1 MGQSLE
7 TASVVPRS
15 RGLSAVVGS
24 GAPPDPALPAT
35 RPASPVW
42 WVFGLLATLLVGR
55 NWTLFTTRKY
65 EEGDAAANSI
75 LVDNAKQFTQLVG
88 NYSRVGF
95 HHPGPGFL
103 YVHALGEW
111 LFYDVLGV
119 VPSEW
124 NGQALAVLILNAALI
139 AIAVGIVC
147 RWFQAADAPRWMAVA
162 VTGTALVF
170 LGSWADLA
178 TSTWPPFEYFAP
190 YLLLLAAATSVAAG
204 GVRDLWALC
213 LATGLLV
220 HGHAEFLMLATS
232 LAGVAVL
239 ALVYPRRRALG
250 PFLREHARSLA
261 WAVPVVLLALLPIVV
276 NLALHWPGE
285 FGRYLGYGDHR
296 APNGLG
302 PALWYVVREWDMS
315 QLLAAPVLVGSL
327 VAMGLAVRR
336 TGNPYARWALRFVV
350 LALVTVFGYTVVG
363 IDSLD
368 APYIL
373 FFTRALPL
381 FALLVAVAAA
391 VRSAPWARPLTIS
404 IAVGAVVLGL
414 FSPALLNRQVT
425 VDDTPQALA
434 RVRADGQ
441 PIVLHLATPE
451 SWAEALPLALEG
463 HRQGVRLC
471 FVDEDVVMMATPA
484 FMCTPDEEAAGLN
497 LTVARWNTTPTDLH
511 WVSDLGL
518 SRIWR

>member
-1 MGQSLE
+1 
-7 TASVVPRS
+7 
-15 RGLSAVVGS
+15 
-24 GAPPDPALPAT
+24 
-35 RPASPVW
+35 
-42 WVFGLLATLLVGR
+42 VFGLLATLLVGR
-55 NWTLFTTRKY
+55 NWTLFTTRMY

-75 LVDNAKQFTQLVG
+75 LVDNAKHFSQLVG

-103 YVHALGEW
+103 YVQALGEW
-111 LFYDVLGV
+111 LFYDLLGV

-139 AIAVGIVC
+139 SITIGIIC
-147 RWFQAADAPRWMAVA
+147 RWLGAPDGNRWAYLA

-178 TSTWPPFEYFAP
+178 TSTWPPFEYFVP

-220 HGHAEFLMLATS
+220 HGHAEFLLLATS
-232 LAGVAVL
+232 LAGAAVL
-239 ALVYPRRRALG
+239 VLLYPHRRALR
-250 PFLREHARSLA
+250 PFLREHAGSVAL
-261 WAVPVVLLALLPIVV
+261 AVPVVVLALLPIVA
-276 NLALHWPGE
+276 NLVLHWPGE
-285 FGRYLGYGDHR
+285 FGRYFGYGGER
-296 APNGLG
+296 ARNPLG
-302 PALWYVVREWDMS
+302 PAVWYVVRAWDVS

-327 VAMGLAVRR
+327 VAMWLAARR
-336 TGNPYARWALRFVV
+336 TGHPYARWALRFSGLS
-350 LALVTVFGYTVVG
+350 LATVYLYTVVG

-368 APYIL
+368 QPYIL

-391 VRSAPWARPLTIS
+391 VRVTPWARPVAVAV
-404 IAVGAVVLGL
+404 AVGAVVLGL

-425 VDDTPQALA
+425 VGDLPQALD
-434 RVRADGQ
+434 RVRADRQ

-463 HRQGVRLC
+463 QRQGLRFC

-484 FMCTPDEEAAGLN
+484 FMCTPDEAAAGQS
-497 LTVARWNTTPTDLH
+497 LTVARWGTTVAGRQ
-511 WVSDLGL
+511 WVGDLGL

>member
-1 MGQSLE
+1 VA
-7 TASVVPRS
+7 ASP
-15 RGLSAVVGS
+15 LD
-24 GAPPDPALPAT
+24 GAGAAPDPTTPAAPRGT
-35 RPASPVW
+35 ASPVW

-55 NWTLFTTRKY
+55 NWALFTTRMY

-103 YVHALGEW
+103 YVQALGEW
-111 LFYDVLGV
+111 LFYDLLGV

-124 NGQALAVLILNAALI
+124 NGQALAILILNAALI
-139 AIAVGIVC
+139 GVTIGIVC
-147 RWFQAADAPRWMAVA
+147 RWFRAADAPRWLDVA

-220 HGHAEFLMLATS
+220 HGHAEFLLLATS
-232 LAGVAVL
+232 LAGVSVL
-239 ALVYPRRRALG
+239 ALLYPQRRALG
-250 PFLREHARSLA
+250 RFLRAHLGSLA
-261 WAVPVVLLALLPIVV
+261 WAAPVVLLALLPIAA
-276 NLALHWPGE
+276 NLVLHWPGE
-285 FGRYLGYGDHR
+285 FGRYLGYGDDR
-296 APNGLG
+296 APNAPG
-302 PALWYVVREWDMS
+302 PALWYVVQAWDLS
-315 QLLAAPVLVGSL
+315 QVLAAPVLVGSL
-327 VAMGLAVRR
+327 VAMGLAARR
-336 TGNPYARWALRFVV
+336 TGHPYARWALRFV
-350 LALVTVFGYTVVG
+350 LLGLLTVFGYSVVG

-368 APYIL
+368 QSYIL

-381 FALLVAVAAA
+381 FALLVTVAAA
-391 VRSAPWARPLTIS
+391 VRWAPWPRVLTWS
-404 IAVGAVVLGL
+404 VAVGAVVLGL
-414 FSPALLNRQVT
+414 FSPALVNRQVT

-434 RVRADGQ
+434 RVRADDGQ
-441 PIVLHLATPE
+441 PIVLHLATPA

-463 HRQGVRLC
+463 RRQGVRLC

-484 FMCTPDEEAAGLN
+484 FMCTPDEVAAGRN
-497 LTVARWNTTPTDLH
+497 LTVARQGTAPSGQQ
-511 WVSDLGL
+511 WVGDLGL